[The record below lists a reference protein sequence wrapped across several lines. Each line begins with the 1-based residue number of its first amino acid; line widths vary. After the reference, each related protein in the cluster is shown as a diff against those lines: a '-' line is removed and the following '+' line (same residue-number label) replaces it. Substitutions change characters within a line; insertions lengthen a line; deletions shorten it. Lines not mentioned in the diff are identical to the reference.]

1 MICFWFWGR
10 LAELGALR
18 EKLKRQ
24 IEHAKTLEPEEPVEE
39 DADAAEPVR
48 FTCYLCPHKEGPP
61 KTIISYVLF

>member
-1 MICFWFWGR
+1 M
-10 LAELGALR
+10 
-18 EKLKRQ
+18 KRQ